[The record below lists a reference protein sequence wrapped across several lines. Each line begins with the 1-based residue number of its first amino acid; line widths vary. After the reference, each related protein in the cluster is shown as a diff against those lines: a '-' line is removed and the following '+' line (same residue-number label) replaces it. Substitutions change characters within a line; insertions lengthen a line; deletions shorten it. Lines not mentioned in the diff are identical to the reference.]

1 MESNNIVNPNSPA
14 QNAQNIQGDSTVKS
28 AQQSQRSSSGEGGSI
43 SGGLNGGSS
52 LAEDFDSFLNLLTT
66 QLQNQDP
73 LDPMKSNE
81 FTNQLVKFS
90 EVEQALKTND
100 KLDEL
105 LTLQG
110 DSKTNTAVSM
120 IGKNVAADSNQ
131 FRLDGDSATIGY
143 NLEGKAE
150 TAAINIANQNG
161 EIVRTLAVNPEA
173 GEHEIT
179 WDGTDGNGADLDE
192 GVYTMQLNAVDSN
205 NKTIKGDTFANNE
218 VQGFEE
224 RNGTVH
230 LQLGGYEVKL
240 DDVKA
245 VRAADSNA

>member
-14 QNAQNIQGDSTVKS
+14 QNTTGNSTIDAAQR
-28 AQQSQRSSSGEGGSI
+28 SQRQSAGKESGGSQ
-43 SGGLNGGSS
+43 GLNGSGT

-90 EVEQALKTND
+90 EVEQTLKTND

-120 IGKNVAADSNQ
+120 IGKDVEAKSDQ
-131 FRLDGDSATIGY
+131 IRLEGDSATIGY

-150 TAAINIANQNG
+150 TAAISIANQDG
-161 EIVRTLAVNPEA
+161 EIVRTMPVNPEA

-179 WDGTDGNGADLDE
+179 WDGTDSNGNDLDE
-192 GVYTMQLNAVDSN
+192 GVYTMKLSAVDAE
-205 NKTIKGDTFANNE
+205 NKTVKGDTFANNE
-218 VQGFEE
+218 VKGFEE
-224 RNGTVH
+224 RDGTVH
-230 LQLGGYEVKL
+230 LQLGGYDVKL

-245 VRAADSNA
+245 VRAADT

>member
-14 QNAQNIQGDSTVKS
+14 QNATGNATIDA
-28 AQQSQRSSSGEGGSI
+28 AQRSQRQSAANGSEGSD
-43 SGGLNGGSS
+43 GLNGGTS

-120 IGKNVAADSNQ
+120 IGKNVAAESSQ
-131 FRLDGDSATIGY
+131 FRLEGDSATIGY
-143 NLEGKAE
+143 NLAGKAD
-150 TAAINIANQNG
+150 TAAISIANQDG
-161 EIVRTLAVNPEA
+161 EIVRTLQVSPDA
-173 GEHEIT
+173 GEHEVT
-179 WDGTDGNGADLDE
+179 WDGTDSNGAELDD
-192 GVYTMQLNAVDSN
+192 GVYTMQLSAVDSQ
-205 NKTIKGDTFANNE
+205 NKTVKGNTFANNE
-218 VQGFEE
+218 VKGFEE
-224 RNGTVH
+224 RDGTVH

-245 VRAADSNA
+245 VRASDT

>member
-14 QNAQNIQGDSTVKS
+14 QNATGNSTIDA
-28 AQQSQRSSSGEGGSI
+28 AQRSQRQSAENGANGSE
-43 SGGLNGGSS
+43 GLNGSSS

-120 IGKNVAADSNQ
+120 IGKNVEAQSDQ
-131 FRLDGDSATIGY
+131 LRLEGDSATIGY
-143 NLEGKAE
+143 SLEGKAQ
-150 TAAINIANQNG
+150 TAAINIANQDG
-161 EIVRTLAVNPEA
+161 EIVRTLEVNPDA
-173 GEHEIT
+173 GEHEVT
-179 WDGTDGNGADLDE
+179 WDGTDSNGNDLDD
-192 GVYTMQLNAVDSN
+192 GVYTMKLSAVDSE
-205 NKTIKGDTFANNE
+205 NKTVKGDTFANTE
-218 VQGFEE
+218 VKGFEE
-224 RNGTVH
+224 RDGTVH
-230 LQLGGYEVKL
+230 LQLGGFEVKL

-245 VRAADSNA
+245 VRAGDGNA